1 MVTSILKWHKEIIM
15 AVKKTGGLL
24 ALMLILAISQAAGED
39 PSGLPE
45 KPSETLSIY
54 SFNIQIFGAAKMAK
68 PKAAELLADIV
79 SRAGMVAVQEVRSRS
94 PRPVEAFM
102 ALLPERYGFVLG
114 PREGRSS
121 SKEQYWI
128 IYDREKFTILE
139 SDTWEDPED
148 IFERNPLAVYVQSAG
163 AFDFILINNHIRP
176 SDAAAEIA
184 ALPQVAAYYR
194 ERWGEEDLLIVGD
207 FNADGAYYDESLLEE
222 VFPPGE
228 YRILITNDMDTTVA
242 ESENTYDRFIISAS
256 ALEDFT
262 GASGVIRYDDLYDFE
277 SQGITPRELSDH
289 YPVWAG
295 FYLDRDTD

>member
-1 MVTSILKWHKEIIM
+1 MDLQKNE
-15 AVKKTGGLL
+15 ALL
-24 ALMLILAISQAAGED
+24 VFALILA
-39 PSGLPE
+39 LPACASPE
-45 KPSETLSIY
+45 IAYIY

-68 PKAAELLADIV
+68 PGAAELLTDII
-79 SRAGMVAVQEVRSRS
+79 SRAGMVAVQEVRSIS
-94 PRPVEAFM
+94 PEPVETFM
-102 ALLPERYGFVLG
+102 ALLPERYGYVLG

-121 SKEQYWI
+121 SREQYWI
-128 IYDREKFTILE
+128 IYDREQFTVLE

-184 ALPQVAAYYR
+184 ALPGVAAHYR
-194 ERWGEEDLLIVGD
+194 ERWGEEDVLIVGD
-207 FNADGAYYDESLLEE
+207 FNADGSYYDESLLEE

-228 YRILITNDMDTTVA
+228 YHILITNSMDTTVA
-242 ESENTYDRFIISAS
+242 AGENTYDRFIISAS

-262 GASGVIRYDDLYDFE
+262 GMRGVIRYDEVYDFE
-277 SQGITPRELSDH
+277 AYGITPRELSDH

-295 FYLDRDTD
+295 FYLDQDTD